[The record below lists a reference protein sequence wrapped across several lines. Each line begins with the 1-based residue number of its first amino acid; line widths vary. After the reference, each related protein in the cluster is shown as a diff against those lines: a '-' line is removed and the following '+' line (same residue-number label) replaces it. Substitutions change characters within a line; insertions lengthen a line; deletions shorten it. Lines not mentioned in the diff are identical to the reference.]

1 MTETVKT
8 KIDSA
13 GLRYVSKPAGSP
25 FAPKDSFS
33 SQTMSCF
40 LCGVHRPRAALRT
53 RKMFGKWHHI
63 CDSGCKP
70 TGERAA
76 STTSD

>member
-8 KIDSA
+8 RIDSA

-33 SQTMSCF
+33 AQTMSCF

-53 RKMFGKWHHI
+53 RKMFGKWQHI
-63 CDSGCKP
+63 CDPGCRP
-70 TGERAA
+70 A
-76 STTSD
+76 STGTASA